1 MQQSAFDT
9 EDYDHH
15 LVTLNKRLE
24 VSVADM
30 CTLLLPFKEVS
41 VADMCTLL
49 VAFEEVSVAGMCTLL
64 LAPCLDHLQILSF
77 FTLSPSHQFLA
88 VCMEH

>member
-1 MQQSAFDT
+1 MQQLAFDT

-30 CTLLLPFKEVS
+30 CTLL
-41 VADMCTLL
+41 

-64 LAPCLDHLQILSF
+64 LAFQELKQQR
-77 FTLSPSHQFLA
+77 T
-88 VCMEH
+88 